1 MCPACDME
9 VDQHGKKEGDMED
22 DHHGKENGDMEDDHH
37 GIISKTLG
45 I

>member
-1 MCPACDME
+1 ME
-9 VDQHGKKEGDMED
+9 VDQHGKEGDMED
-22 DHHGKENGDMEDDHH
+22 DHHGKEKGDMEDDHH